1 MSHETA
7 AHRADERL
15 QTILKAVVVGAKAQD
30 PASRPG
36 GEDLSAAFVSAGA
49 LEPPY
54 DPEALC
60 LLMEH
65 SNSLRQNVDAY
76 ATNIDGFG
84 HRFEPAVDFDAD
96 DADEHVA
103 DIIYLERLAARER
116 GELGDEAPLKPTEE
130 EIAERRRELQQLGR
144 IERARLAAFFDF
156 CCFDHSF
163 VDLRRRSRQ
172 DLEVTGNAF
181 WEVLRDGRGDIVRL
195 VYVPSYSVRL
205 MPLDREAVEVEDR
218 IRVSPVS
225 FETVSARRRVRRY
238 VQVQGTER
246 IYFKSFR
253 DPRVISRRTGQ
264 PFDDVAA
271 LLKTDPTDGP
281 ATEIVHFAIHSP
293 RSPYGVPRWVGTL
306 LSVLGSRQM
315 EEVNF
320 LYFEN
325 KSVPPLALLVS
336 GGKLSD
342 ASVPRIERFIE
353 ENLKGKNNFHKILIL
368 EAEGGGSGGDATRAK
383 IELHPLTDAQ
393 QQDALFQVYDERNI
407 DKVGSA
413 FRLPKMLRGESK
425 DFNRATAESA
435 LRFAEDQVFQP
446 ERDEFDFLMNRQLLA
461 DMGIR
466 FWRFRS
472 QTPVTRDPERMTQM
486 VEKLVRVGVLTPE
499 EGRIL
504 AGDIFNREFRKI
516 GDDWTKRPITLTLA
530 GIQTSRSNV
539 AGAQAEER
547 RSELMESARSL
558 LTLRD
563 ELAAEERQLGDRRMA
578 MARRYLDDQQPDRLS
593 VPGDEFSAW
602 FNDGPAMDA
611 EQPATP

>member
-1 MSHETA
+1 VSHETA
-7 AHRADERL
+7 AHRADETL

-36 GEDLSAAFVSAGA
+36 GEDLSSAFVSAGA
-49 LEPPY
+49 LDPPY

-103 DIIYLERLAARER
+103 DIIYLERLAARDR
-116 GELGDEAPLKPTEE
+116 GEIDDQPALQPTEE

-181 WEVLRDGRGDIVRL
+181 WEVLRDGRGEIVRL

-205 MPLDREAVEVEDR
+205 LPLDLGPVEIEDR
-218 IRVSPVS
+218 VRVSPVS
-225 FETVSARRRVRRY
+225 FETVSARRRVRRF
-238 VQVQGTER
+238 VQIQGTER

-264 PFDDVAA
+264 PFADVES
-271 LLKTDPTDGP
+271 LLKADPADGP
-281 ATEIVHFAIHSP
+281 ATEIIHFAIHSP

-325 KSVPPLALLVS
+325 KS
-336 GGKLSD
+336 
-342 ASVPRIERFIE
+342 
-353 ENLKGKNNFHKILIL
+353 
-368 EAEGGGSGGDATRAK
+368 
-383 IELHPLTDAQ
+383 
-393 QQDALFQVYDERNI
+393 
-407 DKVGSA
+407 
-413 FRLPKMLRGESK
+413 
-425 DFNRATAESA
+425 
-435 LRFAEDQVFQP
+435 
-446 ERDEFDFLMNRQLLA
+446 
-461 DMGIR
+461 
-466 FWRFRS
+466 
-472 QTPVTRDPERMTQM
+472 
-486 VEKLVRVGVLTPE
+486 
-499 EGRIL
+499 
-504 AGDIFNREFRKI
+504 
-516 GDDWTKRPITLTLA
+516 
-530 GIQTSRSNV
+530 
-539 AGAQAEER
+539 
-547 RSELMESARSL
+547 
-558 LTLRD
+558 
-563 ELAAEERQLGDRRMA
+563 
-578 MARRYLDDQQPDRLS
+578 
-593 VPGDEFSAW
+593 
-602 FNDGPAMDA
+602 
-611 EQPATP
+611 

>member
-36 GEDLSAAFVSAGA
+36 GEDLSSAFVSAGA
-49 LEPPY
+49 LDPPY

-103 DIIYLERLAARER
+103 DIIYLERLAARDR
-116 GELGDEAPLKPTEE
+116 GELGDDAALQPTEE
-130 EIAERRRELQQLGR
+130 EIAQRRRELQQLGR

-205 MPLDREAVEVEDR
+205 LPLDREPVEIEDR
-218 IRVSPVS
+218 VRVSPVS
-225 FETVSARRRVRRY
+225 FETVSARRRVRRF

-264 PFDDVAA
+264 QFADVEA
-271 LLKTDPTDGP
+271 LLKADPIDGP

-353 ENLKGKNNFHKILIL
+353 ENLKGKTNFHKILIL
-368 EAEGGGSGGDATRAK
+368 EAEGSGGGDANRAK
-383 IELHPLTDAQ
+383 IELRPLTDAQ
-393 QQDALFQVYDERNI
+393 QQDALFQIYDERNI

-504 AGDIFNREFRKI
+504 AGDIFNREFRKV

-530 GIQTSRSNV
+530 GIQTSQSTV

-547 RSELMESARSL
+547 RSALLDSARSL

-578 MARRYLDDQQPDRLS
+578 MARRYLDDQGPDRLG
-593 VPGDEFSAW
+593 VPGDEFRSW
-602 FNDGPAMDA
+602 FEEGAGDGR
-611 EQPATP
+611 